1 MKTVVDSISTKSGF
15 CVDVIFSS
23 EIVVVFG
30 VIVDF
35 VVIGVVVLL
44 SNSSVVVLEGINFD
58 LIKVYKDLG
67 K

>member
-30 VIVDF
+30 VIVVFSVIVDF

-44 SNSSVVVLEGINFD
+44 SNSSVVVLE
-58 LIKVYKDLG
+58 
-67 K
+67 

>member
-44 SNSSVVVLEGINFD
+44 SNSSVVVLE
-58 LIKVYKDLG
+58 
-67 K
+67 